1 MVAFRYERLDADL
14 LRRLREFEDLLRVF
28 RDLVLQTGGDA
39 ERALGWLKR
48 LQDLGHL
55 PGRIDLDGFRDR
67 LAREGF
73 IHAPAGFP
81 ALTPKGERSIRQD
94 ALARV
99 FGGLDRAGRGEHR
112 IPRSGEGGER
122 LPETRPWAH
131 GDDVGDLDAGRTLH
145 NALRRTGTDLR
156 VGEGDLEIFEREH
169 HASCATVLLLDV
181 SHSMV
186 LYGEDRITPAKRVAL
201 ALAEL
206 IETRYPKDSLQVA
219 LFGDHAREIR
229 VRELLRAGAGPF
241 HTNTKEALQLARRLL
256 LKKRHSNRQ
265 IFMVT
270 DGKPSAMN
278 EGAGLYKNPF
288 GLDPKIVNGVLEEAS
303 ECRRRRIPI
312 TTFMLT
318 REPSLVEFVDA
329 LTRLNRGRAYY
340 ASPDDLGDVVF
351 VDYLRNRKAKLGY

>member
-1 MVAFRYERLDADL
+1 MVAFRYERLDPDL
-14 LRRLREFEDLLRVF
+14 LRRTREFQDLLRLF
-28 RDLVLQTGGDA
+28 QDLVLQAGGDA

-48 LQDLGHL
+48 LQELGHL
-55 PGRIDLDGFRDR
+55 PGRIDLQDFRDR
-67 LAREGF
+67 LVQEGF
-73 IHAPAGFP
+73 VHAPAGFP
-81 ALTPKGERSIRQD
+81 VLTPKGERSIRQD

-99 FGGLDRAGRGEHR
+99 FGGLAKAGRGEHR

-122 LPETRPWAH
+122 LPETRPWAD
-131 GDDVGDLDAGRTLH
+131 GDDVADLDAGRTLH
-145 NALRRTGTDLR
+145 NALRRSGIEMR
-156 VGEGDLEIFEREH
+156 IGEADFEVSEREH

-181 SHSMV
+181 SHSMI

-219 LFGDHAREIR
+219 LFGDHAQEIR
-229 VRELLRAGAGPF
+229 VRDLLKAGAGPY

-256 LKKRHSNRQ
+256 LRKRHANRQ

-270 DGKPSAMN
+270 DGKPSAIN
-278 EGAGLYKNPF
+278 EGAGLYRNPF
-288 GLDPKIVNGVLEEAS
+288 GLDPKIVNATLEEAS
-303 ECRRRRIPI
+303 ECRRRRIPV

-318 REPSLVEFVDA
+318 RDPALVEFVDT
-329 LTRLNRGRAYY
+329 LTRINRGRAYY

-351 VDYLRNRKAKLGY
+351 VDFMRNRKAKLGY